1 MMTRKNFEA
10 LAGALKE
17 QQPGRYWSADKH
29 VQYTRDVRA
38 VAWVLAADNPHFDF
52 GRFYAA
58 AGLVQAGP
66 GEYVQSV
73 HAHSSAC
80 DCQQKAT

>member
-1 MMTRKNFEA
+1 MTRKNFEA

-29 VQYTRDVRA
+29 AQYTIDVHA
-38 VAWVLAADNPHFDF
+38 IAQVLAANNPHFDF
-52 GRFYAA
+52 GRFYTA

-66 GEYVQSV
+66 GDYAESI
-73 HAHSSAC
+73 HEHSSAC
-80 DCQQKAT
+80 DCKQKAA